1 MQIICITPWKLAGAP
16 ARSWSEDLLRRIE
29 RTSSTSVV
37 APSKSLD
44 GERAVEQFLVKECEK
59 IVQERGCL
67 YFLDERGQNLTS
79 EQFAEDLT
87 QLRDR
92 GIRQLGFV
100 FGGAYG
106 LPAGLLSFLKS
117 GRLISLSQATFA
129 HELSLVVL
137 LEQIYR
143 AECIRAKHPYHHG
156 GSSPLAE
163 VARELFPR
171 RK

>member
-1 MQIICITPWKLAGAP
+1 MQLICVTPWKLTGVA
-16 ARSWSEDLLRRIE
+16 ARSWSEEFLKRIE
-29 RTSSTSVV
+29 RTSSAYII
-37 APSKSLD
+37 APSKSLET
-44 GERAVEQFLVKECEK
+44 ERAIEHFLVKECEK
-59 IVQERGCL
+59 IIHDRGSL
-67 YFLDERGQNLTS
+67 YFLDERGHNLTS
-79 EQFAEDLT
+79 EQFSEELT

-92 GIRQLGFV
+92 GTRQLGFV

-106 LPAGLLSFLKS
+106 LPAGLSSFLHN
-117 GRLISLSQATFA
+117 GRMISLSHATFA

-163 VARELFPR
+163 MARPR
-171 RK
+171 SQQKR

>member
-1 MQIICITPWKLAGAP
+1 MQIFCVTPWKLTGAP
-16 ARSWSEDLLRRIE
+16 AKSWSEELLKRIE
-29 RTSSTSVV
+29 RSSSVSILS
-37 APSKSLD
+37 PSKSLD
-44 GERAVEQFLVKECEK
+44 GDRSVEQFLVKECEK
-59 IVQERGCL
+59 IIHERGSL

-79 EQFAEDLT
+79 EQFSEELT

-92 GIRQLGFV
+92 GTRSLGFV

-106 LPAGLLSFLKS
+106 LPAGLSPFLKH
-117 GRLISLSQATFA
+117 GRLISLSKATFA

-143 AECIRAKHPYHHG
+143 AECIRSNHPYHHG
-156 GSSPLAE
+156 GTSALAE
-163 VARELFPR
+163 LARDHFPR

>member
-1 MQIICITPWKLAGAP
+1 MQIVCVTPWKLTGTP
-16 ARSWSEDLLRRIE
+16 ARSWSEELLKRIE
-29 RTSSTSVV
+29 RSSAVSIV

-59 IVQERGCL
+59 IIQERGCL

-79 EQFAEDLT
+79 EQFAEELT

-92 GIRQLGFV
+92 ATRQLGFV

-106 LPAGLLSFLKS
+106 LPAGLAPFLKN
-117 GRLISLSQATFA
+117 GRLISLSRATFA

-156 GSSPLAE
+156 GLSPLAE
-163 VARELFPR
+163 LAREQSPR